1 MKKTPLLNVA
11 LSRLIA
17 SLGHGDMVVI
27 GDAGLPVP
35 PGVELIDL
43 ALTHGVPDFVS
54 TLNVVLSEMQVE
66 SHALAKEIFDKQPT
80 ALNTL
85 DALNEEGASGA
96 SRSAQSRAIQ
106 GSQPTGASDCSYRRM
121 PAVLQYRPRRRG
133 YLLIFDS
140 TCTRNAPCNAML
152 RNCINSSGVC
162 CFCP

>member
-43 ALTHGVPDFVS
+43 ALTQGIPDFIS

-66 SHALAKEIFDKQPT
+66 RHVLAQEILDKQPP
-80 ALNTL
+80 ALSSL
-85 DALNEEGASGA
+85 DELNAKGALGQRELLSHDQFKVL
-96 SRSAQSRAIQ
+96 SRQARAIVR
-106 GSQPTGASDCSYRRM
+106 TGECAPYCNI
-121 PAVLQYRPRRRG
+121 VLV
-133 YLLIFDS
+133 
-140 TCTRNAPCNAML
+140 
-152 RNCINSSGVC
+152 SGVT
-162 CFCP
+162 F

>member
-43 ALTHGVPDFVS
+43 ALTHGVPDFVT
-54 TLNVVLSEMQVE
+54 TLKVLLSEMQVE

-80 ALNTL
+80 ALTTL
-85 DALNEEGASGA
+85 EALNEEGALGRRDLLSHDQFKVL
-96 SRSAQSRAIQ
+96 SRQARAIVRT
-106 GSQPTGASDCSYRRM
+106 GECQPYCNI
-121 PAVLQYRPRRRG
+121 VLV
-133 YLLIFDS
+133 
-140 TCTRNAPCNAML
+140 A
-152 RNCINSSGVC
+152 GVT
-162 CFCP
+162 F

>member
-43 ALTHGVPDFVS
+43 ALTHGIPDFIC

-66 SHALAKEIFDKQPT
+66 SHVLAQEILEKKPSALV
-80 ALNTL
+80 TL
-85 DALNEEGASGA
+85 DQLNADGALGRRELLSHEQFKVLTRQA
-96 SRSAQSRAIQ
+96 RAVVRT
-106 GSQPTGASDCSYRRM
+106 GECQPYCNV
-121 PAVLQYRPRRRG
+121 VL
-133 YLLIFDS
+133 I
-140 TCTRNAPCNAML
+140 A
-152 RNCINSSGVC
+152 GVT
-162 CFCP
+162 F